1 MRSGIPLHGRASLV
15 SLVPALGCAAP
26 VLGSALR
33 CAAPVLGCAALVL
46 GSALGCAAPGRAA
59 APPPPAV
66 APAVPV
72 AREESDLIAQEA
84 MDARVTMTLRLDRVA
99 RFRFA
104 RHLVRLGGWGEAL
117 AGTGVDPLRDVRRA
131 FLAAP
136 TSHLGR
142 AMIVLHHTADEA
154 RVAGALAEL
163 QRTFR
168 AAHSAPRP
176 QASPPGSRDGEDVFH
191 TRRDGE
197 DVFRTRRDGVEDRIA
212 HLLARYPDPSRYPFP
227 AAYRVLR
234 GGSSRGGAVVLV
246 AAPRPGLLVVL
257 PPERVLAAFRLM
269 EVTGLRAP
277 SSGEVM
283 VIRAWDPRRSI
294 QDIPVWSREVR
305 YAEATLA
312 FDDAGDGTLRF
323 RAVCSS
329 PEAARAQARELTTQV
344 DRAQTVSFAGA
355 DVRLFDAIEFHA
367 EDDRVKMR
375 TRLLAQD
382 VDWLVTMTMKRM

>member
-1 MRSGIPLHGRASLV
+1 MRSGTLRDVRASPV
-15 SLVPALGCAAP
+15 SLLPA
-26 VLGSALR
+26 
-33 CAAPVLGCAALVL
+33 LGCAALVL

-66 APAVPV
+66 APAAAV
-72 AREESDLIAQEA
+72 AREESDLIAQETV
-84 MDARVTMTLRLDRVA
+84 DALVTMTLQLDRVA

-142 AMIVLHHTADEA
+142 GMMVLHHTADEA
-154 RVAGALAEL
+154 RVAGGLARI

-168 AAHSAPRP
+168 AAHSPHP
-176 QASPPGSRDGEDVFH
+176 TPSSPPGSRDEKGVFH
-191 TRRDGE
+191 DRRDGL
-197 DVFRTRRDGVEDRIA
+197 EDRIA
-212 HLLARYPDPSRYPFP
+212 HLSARYPDPSRYPFP

-257 PPERVLAAFRLM
+257 PPERVLAVFRLM
-269 EVTGLRAP
+269 EVTGPSAP

-283 VIRAWDPRRSI
+283 VIRAWEPRRTI
-294 QDIPVWSREVR
+294 QDIPVWSREVH

-312 FDDAGDGTLRF
+312 FDDAGDGTLGF

-329 PEAARAQARELTTQV
+329 PEAAREQARELTTQV

-355 DVRLFDAIEFHA
+355 KVRLFDAIEFHA
-367 EDDRVKMR
+367 EADRVRMR
-375 TRLLAQD
+375 TRLPARD

>member
-1 MRSGIPLHGRASLV
+1 MRSGTLRDVRASLV
-15 SLVPALGCAAP
+15 SLLPALGCAAL
-26 VLGSALR
+26 VLGSA
-33 CAAPVLGCAALVL
+33 LGCAALVL
-46 GSALGCAAPGRAA
+46 GSALGCAAPGRTA
-59 APPPPAV
+59 APPPPAG
-66 APAVPV
+66 APAVPG
-72 AREESDLIAQEA
+72 APEESDLIAQEA
-84 MDARVTMTLRLDRVA
+84 MDARVTMTLRLDHAA

-117 AGTGVDPLRDVRRA
+117 AGTGVDPLRDVQRA

-142 AMIVLHHTADEA
+142 AMVVLHHSVDEA
-154 RVAGALAEL
+154 RVAGGLAEM

-168 AAHSAPRP
+168 AAHSPP
-176 QASPPGSRDGEDVFH
+176 PPPSSPPGSDAGKGVFH
-191 TRRDGE
+191 ARRDALG
-197 DVFRTRRDGVEDRIA
+197 DRIA
-212 HLLARYPDPSRYPFP
+212 HLSARYPDPSRYPFP

-246 AAPRPGLLVVL
+246 AAPHPGLLVVL

-269 EVTGLRAP
+269 EVTGPSAP

-283 VIRAWDPRRSI
+283 VLRAWDPRRSI

-329 PEAARAQARELTTQV
+329 PEAARVQAEVLTTQV

-355 DVRLFDAIEFHA
+355 KVRLFDAIEFHA
-367 EDDRVKMR
+367 EDDRVRMR